1 MLSGHEPRPGT
12 APDALVAL
20 WSPSAHVWD
29 SWVSE
34 AAEEIF
40 QCPGSVQGQQ
50 YGWEG
55 VKEVS

>member
-12 APDALVAL
+12 APDPLVAFVVPFCTCMGL
-20 WSPSAHVWD
+20 MGLR
-29 SWVSE
+29 

-55 VKEVS
+55 AKEVS